1 MKKIILLTL
10 LSTFIFASSQITK
23 LSEKTISK
31 TKYSEVKTM
40 VLCVGSSKVLITH
53 SYAKNDY
60 ANGTSSTL
68 LEVRSKDC
76 LK

>member
-10 LSTFIFASSQITK
+10 LSTFLFASSQITK

-40 VLCVGSSKVLITH
+40 VLCIGGSKVLVTY
-53 SYAKNDY
+53 SYSKSSY
-60 ANGTSSTL
+60 ENGTSSTL

-76 LK
+76 IK